1 MSLKAM
7 HTRLKRAEDRQ
18 GASDELPAL
27 FITVTGLDVAG
38 FVTTS
43 TGQEVKRRE
52 GESAAELMARCRREL
67 PGVRVFHGAYPANNQ
82 GARG

>member
-27 FITVTGLDVAG
+27 FITVTDLDVVG
-38 FVTTS
+38 FIAS
-43 TGQEVKRRE
+43 GTGQELTRRD
-52 GESAAELMARCRREL
+52 GESASELMARCRREL
-67 PGVRVFHGAYPANNQ
+67 PGVRVFHGAYPPNNQ
-82 GARG
+82 GAKA